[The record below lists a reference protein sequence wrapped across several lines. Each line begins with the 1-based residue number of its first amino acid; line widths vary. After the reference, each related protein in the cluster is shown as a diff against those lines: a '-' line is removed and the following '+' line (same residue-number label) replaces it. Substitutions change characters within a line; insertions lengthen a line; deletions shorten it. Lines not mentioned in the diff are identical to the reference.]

1 MMEQAIEVVI
11 VLAACRFLIHAF
23 SKLVQIGVGFWE
35 AQARGASMPAV
46 SQVLRAEAYRSLIR
60 LLVAGVLPPVA
71 FVQFGYR
78 LVGEGWTGSVWT
90 GLACAAVIAGL
101 HNLGNIFNI
110 PKGED

>member
-1 MMEQAIEVVI
+1 MTEQAIDVVI

-23 SKLVQIGVGFWE
+23 SKLVQIGVGFWR
-35 AQARGASMPAV
+35 ATDASMPAV
-46 SQVLRAEAYRSLIR
+46 SQVVRAEAYRSLIR

-110 PKGED
+110 PKRED